1 MICRRQRMNQC
12 IMETIKSSKI
22 IKMKIYKKAKI
33 TTREII
39 NNYKINNILVD
50 MINRNIYINKMI
62 NNIQNRNIKEKKKK
76 KIGLIKLFVGCLAL
90 IKMIL
95 NCKEELRKHRNK
107 KKFMQEWNKKI
118 RKE

>member
-76 KIGLIKLFVGCLAL
+76 KIGLIKLFAGCLAL